1 MQGDSTTT
9 DTLLKVGT
17 WANSGD
23 YQLDLMWGDL
33 DSEIGYVSGNN
44 VTLVAG
50 GLFYVFRK

>member
-23 YQLDLMWGDL
+23 YQRDLMWGDL
-33 DSEIGYVSGNN
+33 DSEIGHVSGNN

-50 GLFYVFRK
+50 GLLYVFRK